1 MDEVQVKICGICSLE
16 DAHAAKELGV
26 NYLGMILSQG
36 FGRSLLPDYA
46 VDIGIAVDAPLVAVF
61 VDESVDEVQRI
72 AELVGV
78 SVIQL
83 HGAESSDYVQELH
96 NRGGWEI
103 WKSVRVRES
112 DNVIKT
118 LNKFSDFVDGVLL
131 DAWHQDLPGGS
142 GVSFSWEE
150 VSSVRDIFP
159 PDVRLIVAGGL
170 TPDNVERAVR
180 MLSPD
185 VVDVSSGVELSPRIK
200 DHVLIQE
207 FVRNVQIIE
216 TPVVD
221 IEHQ

>member
-1 MDEVQVKICGICSLE
+1 MGDVRVKICGICSPE
-16 DAHAAKELGV
+16 DAHAARELGA

-36 FGRSLLPDYA
+36 FDRSLLPDQA
-46 VDIGIAVDAPLVAVF
+46 VEIGLTVDAPLVAVF
-61 VDESVDEVQRI
+61 VDEPVDEVQRI
-72 AELVGV
+72 AELIGI

-112 DNVIKT
+112 GDVIET
-118 LNKFSDFVDGVLL
+118 LNKFGDYVDGVLL
-131 DAWHQDLPGGS
+131 DAWHPDSPGGS
-142 GVSFSWEE
+142 GASFAWEE

-159 PDVRLIVAGGL
+159 PNVRLIVAGGL
-170 TPDNVERAVR
+170 APDNVEQAARI
-180 MLSPD
+180 LSPD

-200 DHVLIQE
+200 DHALILE

-216 TPVVD
+216 TPVID
-221 IEHQ
+221 IGHR